1 LPRNRDFIYSF
12 FPSKLEPQASALGF
26 NYANQ
31 VLLGVDYPIVSF
43 EDYVP
48 DFDGLVVKK
57 ALGGDAV
64 DPKPAAN
71 TEGEGA
77 VAYVDET
84 GNDQRQTQE
93 ACEAKASD
101 FIADKIESQEERRA
115 LKTFYAD
122 Q

>member
-1 LPRNRDFIYSF
+1 MTVETHHAKVSAGRRRDSEAVEARTPGFLYRLPRNRDFIYSL
-12 FPSKLEPQASALGF
+12 FPSKLESQVSALGF
-26 NYANQ
+26 DYANQ
-31 VLLGVDYPIVSF
+31 VLLGVDYSIVSF

-84 GNDQRQTQE
+84 GHDQR
-93 ACEAKASD
+93 
-101 FIADKIESQEERRA
+101 
-115 LKTFYAD
+115 
-122 Q
+122 